1 MSAADKLKA
10 GQTLQGSRTAFL
22 EAAGDF
28 LNNALYDPSGF
39 IDAEI
44 IKAKLESIE
53 AALERIEE
61 NLGTDGKT
69 KRKTSYGEAGAGT
82 ISICDHGGS

>member
-1 MSAADKLKA
+1 MGWRLSIFPMRKTEINTWVDD
-10 GQTLQGSRTAFL
+10 TLDS
-22 EAAGDF
+22 
-28 LNNALYDPSGF
+28 DPSGF

-61 NLGTDGKT
+61 KLGG
-69 KRKTSYGEAGAGT
+69 RSEIPEEA
-82 ISICDHGGS
+82 SSN